1 MTVTSKKNIASE
13 STREKDI
20 KRIQK
25 NSSDSTNKKVSLIK
39 RNTKENKF
47 LYHNNLEIKK
57 KQKYNYISKSPIT
70 SKCTPNVSNEEN
82 KIFFYPNKEFN
93 DMKIDNTNNSNI
105 EFNNKIST
113 SSNNNSKYLIT
124 DTNLE
129 TNYNKEIKKEN
140 KDEKIIRKNK
150 FISDNN
156 FWDNNTGNL
165 IEENCY
171 YSQKNITKDKFNE
184 INRIIH
190 KNIINNNINI
200 NNLMNIN
207 NEGIIKSNNEDK
219 QKNAIFSNKFINDI
233 QTKKFNSRLL
243 NSSEKNNYLN
253 TSSNFRNNIS
263 INSRNDINNL
273 KLINI

>member
-1 MTVTSKKNIASE
+1 
-13 STREKDI
+13 
-20 KRIQK
+20 
-25 NSSDSTNKKVSLIK
+25 
-39 RNTKENKF
+39 
-47 LYHNNLEIKK
+47 
-57 KQKYNYISKSPIT
+57 
-70 SKCTPNVSNEEN
+70 
-82 KIFFYPNKEFN
+82 
-93 DMKIDNTNNSNI
+93 MKIDNTNNSNI

-113 SSNNNSKYLIT
+113 SSNNNSKYLII

-207 NEGIIKSNNEDK
+207 NERIIKSNNEDK